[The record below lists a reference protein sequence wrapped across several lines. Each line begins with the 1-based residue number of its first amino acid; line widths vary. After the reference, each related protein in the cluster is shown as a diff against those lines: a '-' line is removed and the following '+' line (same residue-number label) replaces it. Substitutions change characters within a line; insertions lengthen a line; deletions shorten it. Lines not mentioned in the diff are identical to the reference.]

1 LGSAD
6 SLLRAASL
14 PSEGPSCHLMRVL
27 VLGAAAG
34 GGFPQWNCNCRN
46 CRGARDGSI
55 KAKPR
60 AQSSIAVS
68 ADAGNWALINASPDI
83 LAQLK
88 AFPQLQPARKLRD
101 TGIRAVILVD
111 SQLDHTLG
119 LGMLREG
126 ERLQV
131 YCTASVRADLM
142 TGNPLLQML
151 ENYCG
156 VNWHEIKLGGGF
168 RLSEIEHI
176 EFAAV
181 PVRSKAPPYSP
192 HRDAPCEEDN
202 IALTITNLLDGR
214 CLFYAPGLSAVDG
227 NLWDRMARAD
237 ALLVDGTFWTDDEM
251 ITVGAG
257 RKRAHEMGH
266 LALSG
271 ENGMLSYLRRIPCAR
286 KVLIHINN
294 TNPILD
300 EDSPQRREVE
310 SAGVE
315 VAYDGMELV
324 L

>member
-1 LGSAD
+1 
-6 SLLRAASL
+6 
-14 PSEGPSCHLMRVL
+14 MRVL

-34 GGFPQWNCNCRN
+34 GGFPQWNCNCDN
-46 CRGARDGSI
+46 CRGVRDGSL
-55 KAKPR
+55 KTR
-60 AQSSIAVS
+60 GRTQSSIAVS
-68 ADAGNWALINASPDI
+68 ADSLNWVLINASPDI

-88 AFPQLQPARKLRD
+88 ALPQLQPARKLRD
-101 TGIRAVILVD
+101 TAIIAVLLVD

-142 TGNPLLQML
+142 TGNPLLRIL

-156 VNWHEIKLGGGF
+156 VDWHEIKIAGGSF
-168 RLSEIEHI
+168 RIPGI
-176 EFAAV
+176 ANVEFV
-181 PVRSKAPPYSP
+181 PVPVFSKAPPYSP

-202 IALTITNLLDGR
+202 IALMITDILSGR
-214 CLFYAPGLSAVDG
+214 SLFYAPGLAAVDG
-227 NLWDRMARAD
+227 MAWECMSRA
-237 ALLVDGTFWTDDEM
+237 AGLLIDGTFWTDDEM
-251 ITVGAG
+251 IKLGAG

-271 ENGMLSYLRRIPCAR
+271 DRGMLSYLRRIPSAR

-300 EDSPQRREVE
+300 EDSPQRRELE

-315 VAYDGMELV
+315 VAYDGMEIV